1 MKNRSKLTCWLAIG
15 VALAALV
22 GCTSTVDEVT
32 NTIDCQTVCE
42 RYADCFNADYDVD
55 GCIDRCQNSA
65 DADAERQ
72 RRLRTCDDCID
83 DRSCTAATFSCAD
96 ECVGIV
102 P

>member
-1 MKNRSKLTCWLAIG
+1 MKNRSKLTCWLAVG
-15 VALAALV
+15 VALAAPV

-32 NTIDCQTVCE
+32 DAIDCHSVCQ
-42 RYADCFNADYDVD
+42 RYADCFNADYDID
-55 GCIDRCQNSA
+55 GCSDRCESNA

-72 RRLRTCDDCID
+72 RRLRACDDCID
-83 DRSCTAATFSCAD
+83 ERSCAATFSCAD